1 MRKLILSTC
10 AVFTAISLNA
20 AVVATV
26 NGQDVTDEDISLL
39 LRQIPGTSY
48 ETLPDE
54 AKQQV
59 LNQAIDR
66 KLLIAN
72 AIKNGIEKDK
82 EFKET
87 VEKIRKEIAL
97 EVWMK
102 KEFDKIKISD
112 SSIKKYYDENP
123 NVFLQP
129 EKAKVSHILVKTE
142 SEAKKIIKELGSS
155 KNKGLSDKFAEF
167 AKNNPDQTSQT
178 GGALGL
184 ISKTDPFIAEFK
196 DAAFALKK
204 GEVSKTPVKTQ
215 FGYHVIYVEDKIAE
229 KKLSFD
235 EVKVDIANGLKNE
248 EFRKN
253 IEAQAKTLR
262 DKAKIDIKK

>member
-1 MRKLILSTC
+1 MRKLVLSTC
-10 AVFTAISLNA
+10 AVFAAISLNA
-20 AVVATV
+20 AVFATV
-26 NGQDVTDEDISLL
+26 DGQDVTDEDISLL
-39 LRQIPGTSY
+39 LRQIPGANY

-82 EFKET
+82 EFKEAL
-87 VEKIRKEIAL
+87 EKIRKEIAL

-102 KEFDKIKISD
+102 KEFDKTKAGD
-112 SSIKKYYDENP
+112 SKKYYDENP

-142 SEAKKIIKELGSS
+142 SEAKKIIKDLG
-155 KNKGLSDKFAEF
+155 KLKGKALGDKFAEL

-184 ISKTDPFIAEFK
+184 IGKTDPFIAEFK

-204 GEVSKTPVKTQ
+204 GEISKTPVKTQ

-235 EVKVDIANGLKNE
+235 EVKADIANGLKNE

-253 IEAQAKTLR
+253 IEAQVKTLR
-262 DKAKIDIKK
+262 DKAKINIKK